1 VVQPTRSGF
10 GTSVVR
16 ELVPYELGGTVELAH
31 LPKGVCC
38 NLHIPVQWLGRQPR
52 GGPGFLH
59 SALSGIS
66 A

>member
-1 VVQPTRSGF
+1 MVQPTRSGF

-38 NLHIPVQWLGRQPR
+38 NLHIPAQWVGRQPLNR
-52 GGPGFLH
+52 
-59 SALSGIS
+59 ALLARAHEVIK
-66 A
+66 